1 MIKFKLY
8 FLITLSVINV
18 VESNGDIPFLMMI
31 RQHLN
36 DFQIYLW
43 PEELCFDNGAVRMKI
58 CILRY
63 PHSARIFR
71 FSMNPV
77 WFLLFKAVTC

>member
-1 MIKFKLY
+1 MI
-8 FLITLSVINV
+8 SV
-18 VESNGDIPFLMMI
+18 
-31 RQHLN
+31 
-36 DFQIYLW
+36 QIYLW

-71 FSMNPV
+71 FSMNPACGY
-77 WFLLFKAVTC
+77 FFSKLYHAKNEFQFINRTT

>member
-1 MIKFKLY
+1 MIFKYIFGLKNHV
-8 FLITLSVINV
+8 LIIA
-18 VESNGDIPFLMMI
+18 
-31 RQHLN
+31 R
-36 DFQIYLW
+36 
-43 PEELCFDNGAVRMKI
+43 AVRMKI

-77 WFLLFKAVTC
+77 WLLLFKAVTC

>member
-1 MIKFKLY
+1 MIIL
-8 FLITLSVINV
+8 
-18 VESNGDIPFLMMI
+18 FLMMI

-36 DFQIYLW
+36 DFQVYLW
-43 PEELCFDNGAVRMKI
+43 PEELCFDNGAVCMKI

-77 WFLLFKAVTC
+77 WLLLFKAVTC

>member
-1 MIKFKLY
+1 
-8 FLITLSVINV
+8 
-18 VESNGDIPFLMMI
+18 MMI

-43 PEELCFDNGAVRMKI
+43 PEELCFDNGADVRMKI

-71 FSMNPV
+71 FSMKPV
-77 WFLLFKAVTC
+77 WLLLFRAVTC

>member
-1 MIKFKLY
+1 
-8 FLITLSVINV
+8 
-18 VESNGDIPFLMMI
+18 MMI

-71 FSMNPV
+71 FSMKPV
-77 WFLLFKAVTC
+77 WLLLFRAVTC

>member
-1 MIKFKLY
+1 
-8 FLITLSVINV
+8 
-18 VESNGDIPFLMMI
+18 MMI

-63 PHSARIFR
+63 PHLQIFNE
-71 FSMNPV
+71 SCV
-77 WFLLFKAVTC
+77 VTSFQSCNTLKNEFQFIYRTT